1 MFQGMVKGIGAPPE
15 VIVQIQT
22 RRKDI
27 KTRRQNYVLL
37 GMNVTYHG
45 VTRPELQQY
54 ARDLSA
60 QPLKGFYLQVRK
72 TFVEIVEERSQAI
85 GRDLKKTLGPP
96 TT

>member
-1 MFQGMVKGIGAPPE
+1 
-15 VIVQIQT
+15 
-22 RRKDI
+22 
-27 KTRRQNYVLL
+27 
-37 GMNVTYHG
+37 MNVTYHG